1 MPRKEAKSRKVN
13 RTQKTVDEKPEKRV
27 LYKEDPMKNITSALM
42 VLAVLSAFGASGAL
56 AQSSQPAAKFTAAV
70 SNVSLVPMTSG
81 SMPWTTV
88 LTTTIKTPN
97 KKDLLIGGSFET
109 ALYTQTQVRSKN
121 GTTDTSSASATLEV
135 RLLIDGSA
143 DVAYP
148 HWVVYDKR
156 AQTLSATLGGVISSC
171 QDLNGDG
178 IIDVATE
185 CVVTDEMIELI
196 LETMAAHHYNFVVAN
211 LSSGVHRIELQCKIG
226 TASIAGA
233 GTSSAMAGVGRGSL
247 TVEQVRATNLPDGI
261 TFLQ

>member
-1 MPRKEAKSRKVN
+1 MNKI
-13 RTQKTVDEKPEKRV
+13 
-27 LYKEDPMKNITSALM
+27 LSALM
-42 VLAVLSAFGASGAL
+42 VLAVLAAFGASVAP
-56 AQSSQPAAKFTAAV
+56 AQTSQPAAKFTAMV
-70 SNVSLVPMTSG
+70 SNVSLIPMTAG

-88 LTTTIKTPN
+88 LKTTIKTPN

-109 ALYTQTQVRSKN
+109 ALYTQTKVSSKN

-135 RLLIDGSA
+135 RLLIDGSP

-156 AQTLSATLGGVISSC
+156 AQTLSATLGGIIQSC

-178 IIDVATE
+178 IITVIDE
-185 CVVTDEMIELI
+185 CVVTDEQIELV

-211 LSSGVHRIELQCKIG
+211 MSSGVHSVEIQCKIG
-226 TASIAGA
+226 TTAASTA
-233 GTSSAMAGVGRGSL
+233 GTASAMAGVGRGSL